1 MLDLPF
7 PALSVPFPAGV
18 EPVTPHGTFDP
29 TLPFALKLPDRNPAA
44 AMSGEARPR
53 IVGHFAT
60 LAEAMRGAI
69 KMAEELEPDAAP
81 RMLAIFDRDERLV
94 LAGATANGAV
104 AWCAPVITSAEAR
117 VVVMEASQL
126 RAQAS
131 RAVDWLESDLA
142 IRLLQR
148 ADLLEARLVDP
159 IWRAFAAR
167 TLQIAA

>member
-1 MLDLPF
+1 MFDLPL
-7 PALSVPFPAGV
+7 PALSAPFPAGFV
-18 EPVTPHGTFDP
+18 PDIAHSNYDP
-29 TLPFALKLPDRNPAA
+29 ALPFSLTLPDCNPAA

-53 IVGHFAT
+53 IIGHFTA

-69 KMAEELEPDAAP
+69 KMADEMEPDAAP

-94 LAGATANGAV
+94 LAGAAANGAV
-104 AWCAPVITSAEAR
+104 AWCAPVMTAAEAR

-131 RAVDWLESDLA
+131 RAADWLESDLA
-142 IRLLQR
+142 TRLRQR

-159 IWRAFAAR
+159 LWRAFATRA
-167 TLQIAA
+167 LQIAA

>member
-1 MLDLPF
+1 MFDLPF
-7 PALSVPFPAGV
+7 PALSALIPTGFVPELAHS
-18 EPVTPHGTFDP
+18 TSD
-29 TLPFALKLPDRNPAA
+29 LAQPFALSTPDCNPAA

-53 IVGHFAT
+53 IIGHFTA

-81 RMLAIFDRDERLV
+81 RMLAILDRDERLV
-94 LAGATANGAV
+94 LAGAAANGAV
-104 AWCAPVITSAEAR
+104 AWCAPVMTATEAR

-131 RAVDWLESDLA
+131 RAADWLESDLA
-142 IRLLQR
+142 TRLRQR

-159 IWRAFAAR
+159 LWRAFATRA
-167 TLQIAA
+167 LQIAA